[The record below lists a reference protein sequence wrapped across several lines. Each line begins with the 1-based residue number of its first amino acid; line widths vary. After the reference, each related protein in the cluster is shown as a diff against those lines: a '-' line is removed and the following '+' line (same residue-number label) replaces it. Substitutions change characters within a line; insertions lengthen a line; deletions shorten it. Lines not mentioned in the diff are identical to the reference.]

1 MIVADFRFN
10 SIFTIMKKQIL
21 FLLMLCASLVL
32 AGCSGSGSNNSK
44 SETSQSSKSGKTQKA
59 HQTSNDEE
67 DYDEDDEDDEEEY
80 EDEGEAYI
88 EECQNADAAFKR
100 GDYESAINTAR
111 IVLSNYQDADI
122 SAVLICANHSYRSM
136 CKIIENKQDN
146 MSDQTA
152 EFLLNNAKLALRALK
167 AVKSEDQEYYYD
179 ACEELSN
186 RRNDW
191 DYIITQLETKMIP
204 YLN

>member
-1 MIVADFRFN
+1 MN
-10 SIFTIMKKQIL
+10 KIFDIIIKNINNVKSKIKDIELEKMQL
-21 FLLMLCASLVL
+21 
-32 AGCSGSGSNNSK
+32 SG
-44 SETSQSSKSGKTQKA
+44 
-59 HQTSNDEE
+59 
-67 DYDEDDEDDEEEY
+67 
-80 EDEGEAYI
+80 
-88 EECQNADAAFKR
+88 
-100 GDYESAINTAR
+100 
-111 IVLSNYQDADI
+111 
-122 SAVLICANHSYRSM
+122 
-136 CKIIENKQDN
+136 KIIENKQDN

-152 EFLLNNAKLALRALK
+152 DFLLNNAKLALRALK